1 MLQAIKHNIERNI
14 PISTL
19 FKNGVAECK
28 MHFIVLV
35 SVKNLKNA
43 QL

>member
-19 FKNGVAECK
+19 FKNGVAEYK
-28 MHFIVLV
+28 MHFIAV